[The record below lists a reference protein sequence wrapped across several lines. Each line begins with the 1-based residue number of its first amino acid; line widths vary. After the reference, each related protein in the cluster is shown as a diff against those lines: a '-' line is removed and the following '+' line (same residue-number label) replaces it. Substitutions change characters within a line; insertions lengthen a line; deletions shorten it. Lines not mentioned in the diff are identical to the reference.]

1 MVMKTRRGFRFE
13 SVQWNLGA
21 TLLASSAAVIVVLLL
36 LLLLLLVVVDVV
48 VVLEAS
54 GRISAGSLREEAQ

>member
-13 SVQWNLGA
+13 SVHWNLGA
-21 TLLASSAAVIVVLLL
+21 TLLASSAAVIVV
-36 LLLLLLVVVDVV
+36 LLLVVVDVV